1 MENNTAKHFVLQL
14 GSVITL
20 YLSISFLIVLLFS
33 IINLLVPDSV
43 EYYYQIESNSSSVRL
58 GIAMLIVFFPTY
70 LILTRKI
77 NVIRRHE
84 DNTTYLGLTKWL
96 MYLSLLIG
104 GGVILGDLV
113 ALILTFLEGELT
125 TRFLLK
131 AAVLFLVVGGAFY
144 YYLQDARGFWL
155 SREKASKGYALG
167 MTIVVGLSL
176 IAGFF
181 YSETPAQVRDIRLDE
196 EQITNLRDIQFQ
208 IENYLTTNGTSSLP
222 TTLEESYNDFPVPAA
237 PEDREAYSY
246 EVTAKGFN
254 LCATFSTDSQTNS
267 EIMYARPFDPSYPI
281 KNSENWNYKQ
291 GRYCFERIIQ

>member
-33 IINLLVPDSV
+33 IINLVVPDAIDN
-43 EYYYQIESNSSSVRL
+43 YWQIESSSSSVRL

-70 LILTRKI
+70 LILTRQV
-77 NVIRRHE
+77 NELRRSE
-84 DNTTYLGLTKWL
+84 DSSTYHGITKWL

-113 ALILTFLEGELT
+113 AVILAFLEGELT
-125 TRFLLK
+125 MRFLLK
-131 AAVLFLVVGGAFY
+131 AGVLFLVVGGAFY
-144 YYLQDARGFWL
+144 YYLQDARGYWL

-167 MTIVVGLSL
+167 MTLVVLVSL

-181 YSETPAQVRDIRLDE
+181 FSETPGQVREMRLDE
-196 EQITNLRDIQFQ
+196 EQITDLRDIQWQ
-208 IENYLTTNGTSSLP
+208 IESFLAVGSTSTLP
-222 TTLEESYNDFPVPAA
+222 TTLEEVYKEFPVPTA
-237 PEDREAYSY
+237 PEGREAYSY
-246 EVTAKGFN
+246 EVTDTGFS
-254 LCATFSTDSQTNS
+254 LCATFSANSNLNS
-267 EIMYARPFDPSYPI
+267 EMMYSRPTDPGALI

-291 GRYCFERIIQ
+291 GRYCFERVTK